1 MPAWTQHET
10 NLVSQKPVRFSHQY
24 QNGKINQIASTARE
38 SEAEI
43 ACKRIKRTMANT
55 VPPRSKVK
63 KQFTW
68 NSESVFKSEEDW
80 EKEFEQIAKDI
91 SKIKPYQGCLAE
103 GPSTLLDALSVAH
116 NLLSRVQILFMYAG
130 FAYAVDTTNQDA
142 AGMRGRAQGLYG
154 QVLSA
159 ISFLQP
165 EILAIGQG
173 KLHEWM
179 NRDEK
184 LARYRHSFDDLFRKQ
199 AHVRSAEVEELLGLA
214 SDPLQGPSSSTS
226 MLTNADFKFKPTKDS
241 AGNVI
246 DLTQGTISN
255 LMHNPDRKARRTAY
269 ENYMDKYI
277 EYKNTLATNL
287 AHSIKTN
294 VFYMRARK
302 HESSL
307 AASLFDL
314 NIPTSVFYNLIDTFK
329 KNLPVWHRYFEIRR
343 KALGLKKLAYYDMW
357 APITKKKVKVPFEKA
372 VELIC
377 ESLAPMGGDYVETV
391 RKGVLKDRWVD
402 LYPNQG
408 KAEGAFSWGAQ
419 GTHPFINM
427 SYTDEVTSMSTL
439 AHELGHSMHSYLTWK
454 NQPFVY
460 TDYSLFVAEV
470 ASNFHQAMMR
480 GHLLNTVKDKNFQ
493 LALIE
498 EAVGGNFFRYFFQMP
513 TLARFELETHQRI
526 ERGESLTADSM
537 IDLMTDLFAEGF
549 GPNFDMDRERV
560 GMTWSTF
567 GHLFSDYYVYAYAT
581 GISAAHSLAGAILR
595 GEPNAVE
602 NYLGFLKSGSSD
614 YSLNVL
620 KKAGVDMTSP
630 KAVEDTFAVMER
642 YIDRLEELL

>member
-1 MPAWTQHET
+1 
-10 NLVSQKPVRFSHQY
+10 
-24 QNGKINQIASTARE
+24 
-38 SEAEI
+38 
-43 ACKRIKRTMANT
+43 MAT
-55 VPPRSKVK
+55 SVPPRSKVNK
-63 KQFTW
+63 KFTW
-68 NSESVFKSEEDW
+68 NAESVFKSPAAW
-80 EKEFEQIAKDI
+80 EKELKQIQDDI
-91 SKIKPYQGCLAE
+91 ARIKPYQGRLAE
-103 GPSTLLDALSVAH
+103 GPSVLLEALGVAH
-116 NLLSRVQILFMYAG
+116 DLLSRMSTAFMYAS
-130 FAYAVDTTNQDA
+130 FAYAVDTTNQQA
-142 AGMRGRAQGLYG
+142 AAMRGRAQGVFG

-159 ISFLQP
+159 VSFLQP
-165 EILAIGQG
+165 EILALG
-173 KLHEWM
+173 KDTLAQWM
-179 NRDEK
+179 NANEK
-184 LARYRHSFDDLFRKQ
+184 LSTYRHSFDDIFRKQ
-199 AHVRSAEVEELLGLA
+199 EHVRSAEVEELLGLV
-214 SDPLQGPSSSTS
+214 SDPLQGPSTSSS
-226 MLTNADFKFKPTKDS
+226 MLTNADFKFRPVK
-241 AGNVI
+241 AGMGKTV
-246 DLTQGTISN
+246 DVTQGTISN
-255 LMHNPDRKARRTAY
+255 ILHNPDRKVRRAAY

-277 EYKNTLATNL
+277 EHKNTLATNL
-287 AHSIKTN
+287 AHSIKAN

-314 NIPTSVFYNLIDTFK
+314 NIPTAVFHNLIDTFK

-357 APITKKKVKVPFEKA
+357 APITKKNVRVPFDKGMQMI
-372 VELIC
+372 LD
-377 ESLAPMGGDYVETV
+377 SLKPMGKEYVDTV
-391 RKGVLKDRWVD
+391 RKGVFKERWVD
-402 LYPNQG
+402 IYPNQG
-408 KAEGAFSWGAQ
+408 KMEGAFSWGSQ

-427 SYTDEVTSMSTL
+427 SYTDEMTSMSTL

-454 NQPFVY
+454 NQPFIY

-480 GHLLNTVKDKNFQ
+480 GHLLRTVSDKNFQ

-537 IDLMTDLFAEGF
+537 IDLMAGLFAEGF

-581 GISAAHSLAGAILR
+581 GISAAHSLAGGILR

-620 KKAGVDMTSP
+620 RKAGVEMTSP
-630 KAVEDTFAVMER
+630 KAVEDTFAVMEG
-642 YIDRLEELL
+642 YVDRMEELLK